1 MNDERLTPQFYDI
14 LDSCL
19 EAVLQGKATVSDC
32 LVRYPDYADLL
43 EPELQVALLAA
54 NLKSPVM
61 PEASVNR
68 LEEQLQA
75 QMLSAKP
82 RNVIIFNRVFLPIS
96 RAAAAVII
104 VFMFAFGSGAG
115 VVAASADSIPGD
127 TLYAVKRFW
136 ESVIVLLASV
146 VGQFDEAMLHLAQT
160 RFDEVLRLQAEGRL
174 TQEVLDDLYLAITE
188 AVNSADS
195 STASGVNVFLI
206 DARGALENEVQP
218 AVVYL
223 DYGQIIR
230 MIESVVFEDGV
241 LHVLPDGESLPGD
254 LQPTATEVLATAT
267 FAPTDTPTSTPEEQV
282 THEPTATITPT
293 QTPRIP
299 PTPTRTPTVTPES
312 TSTNTPPPTPTAT
325 WTPLPLPGG
334 VEPTSSP
341 PPSGPGVTTGPGATA
356 QPTISPTFNWD
367 REWQRQTQT
376 AVYLTMTAGPPATEE
391 PTP

>member
-1 MNDERLTPQFYDI
+1 MNDEVLTPQFYDI
-14 LDSCL
+14 LDNCL
-19 EAVLQGKATVSDC
+19 DELLQGEATVSDC

-43 EPELQVALLAA
+43 EKELQVALLAA

-82 RNVIIFNRVFLPIS
+82 RNVILFNRVFLPIS

-146 VGQFDEAMLHLAQT
+146 IGQFDEAMLHLAQT
-160 RFDEVLRLQAEGRL
+160 RFDEVLQLQAEGRL
-174 TQEVLDDLYLAITE
+174 TQEALDDLYLAITE
-188 AVNSADS
+188 TVNSADS
-195 STASGVNVFLI
+195 STAYSVNVFLI
-206 DARGALENEVQP
+206 DTGDVLENEVQP
-218 AVVYL
+218 VVVHL

-230 MIESVVFEDGV
+230 MIESVVLEDGG
-241 LHVLPDGESLPGD
+241 LRVLPDGESPPGD
-254 LQPTATEVLATAT
+254 LPPATEVLATAT
-267 FAPTDTPTSTPEEQV
+267 FAPTDTPTSTPEERA
-282 THEPTATITPT
+282 TLEPTASTTPT

-299 PTPTRTPTVTPES
+299 PTSTRTPTVTPEP
-312 TSTNTPPPTPTAT
+312 TSTNTPPPTPTLT
-325 WTPLPLPGG
+325 WTPLPLPDGVSPTYTPLPAGSGG
-334 VEPTSSP
+334 
-341 PPSGPGVTTGPGATA
+341 TGGTGATV

-367 REWQRQTQT
+367 REWRRQTQT
-376 AVYLTMTAGPPATEE
+376 AVYLTQTAGPPVTEE
-391 PTP
+391 STP